1 MGLMNYQLISDY
13 KDNELYRKTFNDLAE
28 STFDINFEEW
38 YKHGFWNDKYVCYSY
53 LDKNKVIAN
62 VSINKM
68 DLIYQGNDY
77 RALQIGTVMT
87 HPDYRNQGLA
97 QELINHVISKYEQDY
112 DFFYL
117 FANDTVLDF
126 YPKFGFERVQ
136 ESSFTVD
143 ATSLK
148 KRNYKI
154 KKLNPDDELDFQLI
168 SRIVSNWVPLSSI
181 LDVKNSEDLLMFYLL
196 IALRDAIY
204 YIEELDAIVLYEQE
218 EEDLYVLDII
228 STKKLDIVEV
238 LGFLANK
245 KIETIHVSFT
255 PEKNK
260 YIDAAYIIETEDM
273 LFMRP
278 NLFTADPYFLFP
290 ATSHA

>member
-1 MGLMNYQLISDY
+1 MELMNYQLISDY

-28 STFDINFEEW
+28 SIFDINFEEW
-38 YKHGFWNDKYVCYSY
+38 YKQGFWNDKYVCYSY

-126 YPKFGFERVQ
+126 YPKFGFERVE

-168 SRIVSNWVPLSSI
+168 SRIVSNRVPLSSI

>member
-1 MGLMNYQLISDY
+1 MNYQLISDY

-154 KKLNPDDELDFQLI
+154 KKLNPDDESDFQLI
-168 SRIVSNWVPLSSI
+168 SRIVSNRVPLSSI

-218 EEDLYVLDII
+218 EEDLYVLGII

>member
-1 MGLMNYQLISDY
+1 MNYQLISDY

-28 STFDINFEEW
+28 SIFDINFEEW
-38 YKHGFWNDKYVCYSY
+38 YKQGFWNDKYVCYSY

-154 KKLNPDDELDFQLI
+154 KKLNPDDESDFQLI
-168 SRIVSNWVPLSSI
+168 SRIVSNRVPLSSI

-278 NLFTADPYFLFP
+278 NLFTADSYFLFP

>member
-1 MGLMNYQLISDY
+1 MELMNYQLISDY

-154 KKLNPDDELDFQLI
+154 KKLNPDDESDFQLI
-168 SRIVSNWVPLSSI
+168 SRIVSNRVPLSSI
-181 LDVKNSEDLLMFYLL
+181 LDVENSEDLLMFYLL

>member
-1 MGLMNYQLISDY
+1 MNYQLISDY

-62 VSINKM
+62 VSVNKM

-126 YPKFGFERVQ
+126 YPKFGFERVE

-168 SRIVSNWVPLSSI
+168 SRIVSNRVPLSSI

>member
-1 MGLMNYQLISDY
+1 MNYQLISDY

-38 YKHGFWNDKYVCYSY
+38 YKQGFWNDKNVCYSY

-126 YPKFGFERVQ
+126 YPKFGFERVE

-154 KKLNPDDELDFQLI
+154 KKLSPDDELDFQLI
-168 SRIVSNWVPLSSI
+168 SRIVSNRVPLSSI

-245 KIETIHVSFT
+245 EIETIHVSFT

-260 YIDAAYIIETEDM
+260 YVDASYIIETEDM

-278 NLFTADPYFLFP
+278 NLFTANPYFLFP

>member
-1 MGLMNYQLISDY
+1 MELMNYQLISDY

-168 SRIVSNWVPLSSI
+168 SRIVSNRVPLSSI

>member
-1 MGLMNYQLISDY
+1 MNYQLISDY

-38 YKHGFWNDKYVCYSY
+38 YKQGFWNDKYVCYSY

-126 YPKFGFERVQ
+126 YPKFGFERVE

-154 KKLNPDDELDFQLI
+154 KKLSPDDELDFQLI
-168 SRIVSNWVPLSSI
+168 SRIVSNRVPLSSI
-181 LDVKNSEDLLMFYLL
+181 LEVKNSEDLLMFYLL

-260 YIDAAYIIETEDM
+260 YVDASYIIETEDM

-278 NLFTADPYFLFP
+278 NLFTANPYFLFP

>member
-1 MGLMNYQLISDY
+1 MELMNYQLISDY

-168 SRIVSNWVPLSSI
+168 SRIVSNRVPLSSI

-260 YIDAAYIIETEDM
+260 YIDATYIIETEDM

-278 NLFTADPYFLFP
+278 NLFTADSYFLFP

>member
-1 MGLMNYQLISDY
+1 MNYQLISDY

-97 QELINHVISKYEQDY
+97 QELINHVISKHEQDY

-168 SRIVSNWVPLSSI
+168 SRIVSNRVPLSSI